1 MFKLKSESDCVLVAA
16 QDKVAGHHRAVPPH
30 VQRQVEVK
38 EVVDG
43 GDVGGGG
50 AYFYGDGCPC
60 RGG

>member
-1 MFKLKSESDCVLVAA
+1 M
-16 QDKVAGHHRAVPPH
+16 AGHHRAVPPH